1 MKNIIR
7 NAALALSVLT
17 LGVTVAHP
25 VSGQLGSSTKTVS
38 ACPLPTCPMSDPNG
52 CGIYK

>member
-1 MKNIIR
+1 MKNFVR

-17 LGVTVAHP
+17 LGITVAHP
-25 VSGQLGSSTKTVS
+25 VSGQFGSTIKSVN

-52 CGIYK
+52 CGIYR